1 MTEKIKLYIISGF
14 LGAGKTT
21 FLKRLLCDMQ
31 DRKVG
36 VLLNE
41 FGVIGIDGRTIDKNG
56 VEYVEVNNG
65 SIFCSCIKA
74 NFLKTM
80 IELQKLD
87 IDSLV
92 IENSGLADPS
102 SMNSIL
108 QELSPHMQRGYE
120 YLGSVC
126 IVDAT
131 LFLKY
136 YKMLPQ
142 LVNQVVSSSF
152 VIINK
157 TDLADK
163 KTVDDIE
170 NEIKSLN
177 PNAFVKR
184 AVQADVPISEIEKH
198 LVNSG
203 VIEESYNTPANRT
216 ATYTI
221 KLDGQYSKS
230 SIEAFTKGLFEY
242 ALRIKGFVQTDEGW
256 IHVDIVDGDYRF
268 KSIEKADDELAAK
281 QGLIIIGRDQSEFEQ
296 LVTSLWK
303 ENTGEMPHYI
313 EE

>member
-1 MTEKIKLYIISGF
+1 MKEKIKLYIISGF
-14 LGAGKTT
+14 LGSGKTT
-21 FLKRLLCDMQ
+21 FLRRLLTDIHSS
-31 DRKVG
+31 KTG
-36 VLLNE
+36 VLINE

-56 VEYVEVNNG
+56 LEYVEVNNG

-87 IDSLV
+87 IDTLI

-102 SMNSIL
+102 SMNAIL
-108 QELSPHMQRGYE
+108 EELSAYMQRGYE

-126 IVDAT
+126 IVDST

-157 TDLADK
+157 TDLADE
-163 KTVDDIE
+163 KTVDEIE

-177 PNAFVKR
+177 PKAFIKR
-184 AVQADVPISEIEKH
+184 AVQADVPISEIERH

-221 KLDGQYSKS
+221 KLKKPYKKS
-230 SIEAFTKGLFEY
+230 SIIAFTKGLSNY

-256 IHVDIVDGDYRF
+256 IHVDVVEDDYRY
-268 KSIEKADDELAAK
+268 KLIKEADDELKAK
-281 QGLIIIGRDQSEFEQ
+281 QSLVIIGKDQTEFDA
-296 LVTSLWK
+296 LVTSLWQ
-303 ENTGEMPHYI
+303 EQTGELPDYI

>member
-1 MTEKIKLYIISGF
+1 MKDKIKLYIISGF
-14 LGAGKTT
+14 LGSGKTT
-21 FLKRLLCDMQ
+21 FLRQLLTDMSN
-31 DRKVG
+31 RRVG
-36 VLLNE
+36 VLINE

-56 VEYVEVNNG
+56 LEYVEVNNG

-87 IDSLV
+87 IDTLV

-108 QELSPHMQRGYE
+108 EELSAHMQRGYK
-120 YLGSVC
+120 YIGSVC

-170 NEIKSLN
+170 NEIMSLN
-177 PNAFVKR
+177 PNAFIKR
-184 AVQADVPISEIEKH
+184 AVQADVPISGIEKH

-203 VIEESYNTPANRT
+203 VIEESYNTPGNRT

-221 KLDGQYSKS
+221 KLKKVYKKS
-230 SIEAFTKGLFEY
+230 SIIAFTKGLSKY
-242 ALRIKGFVQTDEGW
+242 ALRIKGFVHTDEGW
-256 IHVDIVDGDYRF
+256 IHVDIVENDYRF
-268 KSIEKADDELAAK
+268 KQIQKADDELKAK
-281 QGLIIIGRDQSEFEQ
+281 QGLVIIGKDQTEFDE
-296 LVTSLWK
+296 LVTSVW
-303 ENTGEMPHYI
+303 EQYTGELPDFI